1 MANTSMAEDYLK
13 KENTKDYLYQES
25 TYMKCQNSQIYRS
38 KEEVSGC
45 LGCASQVCGGKRAE
59 GVGQVKCSETAQ
71 PWLQAAQPCKYSQ
84 IH

>member
-1 MANTSMAEDYLK
+1 MGVTAEPTANASMAEDYLK

-45 LGCASQVCGGKRAE
+45 LGCASQVCREKGAGATGE
-59 GVGQVKCSETAQ
+59 MF
-71 PWLQAAQPCKYSQ
+71 
-84 IH
+84 